1 MSNMV
6 PEEGSPATVTVRPGS
21 KTKFYFVPITGLQKG
36 THFRDVWLH
45 LKKVVKRLEHIEVY
59 PDSTE
64 GWICVHRQSNFL
76 KVLSTL
82 RDPIHVQ
89 ATDVST
95 VVTSSE
101 KNQDEQVTIRLP
113 VSCSEHVSTMI
124 KHSSCPTALPASGKP
139 VTTDSTTQASDDKPR
154 YEVVIAH
161 GTYHPPEE
169 HGNCN
174 LIGSDAGYNTP
185 RYENQS
191 PARLP
196 STYGG
201 SSQATP
207 SESSPGS
214 YFEYSPYHSNDYA
227 PSWQTGTDYSNSPT
241 LGPAFAYSAYEPV
254 SAISPGY
261 WFGGHQ
267 FFDESAYM
275 NPGCYYW
282 DPSINY
288 AQPTGYSAPF
298 VPTKPA
304 TERCH
309 TVLLSNFQRTTT
321 TYQVEELVKCI
332 ARRCRLR
339 DRRIRVVDGVMIV
352 TKTKGDARK
361 LRDGLNGQIL
371 NGEPIRARRGWRAPP
386 GVFTNFSTP
395 IWG

>member
-6 PEEGSPATVTVRPGS
+6 PEEGSPATVTVKPGS
-21 KTKFYFVPITGLQKG
+21 KTKFYFIPITGLQKG

-64 GWICVHRQSNFL
+64 GWIC
-76 KVLSTL
+76 TL
-82 RDPIHVQ
+82 CKPIHVQ
-89 ATDVST
+89 ATDVSSL
-95 VVTSSE
+95 VTSSE
-101 KNQDEQVTIRLP
+101 KNKDEQVTIRLP
-113 VSCSEHVSTMI
+113 VSCSEHVSTVI
-124 KHSSCPTALPASGKP
+124 KHSTCPTALPASGKP
-139 VTTDSTTQASDDKPR
+139 VAIDPTTQASDHKSPHTR

-161 GTYHPPEE
+161 GTYHPGKG
-169 HGNCN
+169 HGNGN
-174 LIGSDAGYNTP
+174 LIGSHAGYNTP

-191 PARLP
+191 PIRLP
-196 STYGG
+196 SLYDG

-207 SESSPGS
+207 SESSAGS

-227 PSWQTGTDYSNSPT
+227 ASWQSPTDYSNSPT
-241 LGPAFAYSAYEPV
+241 LGPAFAYSVYEPC

-282 DPSINY
+282 NPSISY
-288 AQPTGYSAPF
+288 TQPTGYSAPF

-309 TVLLSNFQRTTT
+309 TVLLSNFQRNTT
-321 TYQVEELVKCI
+321 TYQVEAMVKCV

-339 DRRIRVVDGVMIV
+339 DRRIRVIDGVMVV